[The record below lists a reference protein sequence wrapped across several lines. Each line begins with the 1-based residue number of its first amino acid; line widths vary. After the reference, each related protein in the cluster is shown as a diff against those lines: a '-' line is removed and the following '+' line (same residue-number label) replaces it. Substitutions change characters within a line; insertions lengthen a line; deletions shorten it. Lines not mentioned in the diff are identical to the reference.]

1 MKFVNGLSSVLKK
14 ICYYLCYVSMF
25 IIVVMMILMSIDA
38 IGGLFFNYRVKG
50 SYEVVQMILSVVVF
64 TSWGYTQ
71 TQHGHIHVVMFI
83 KMFPMKVRFVIFT
96 IVSALSTV
104 VMVIGCMGVYRMILD
119 KMAANERT
127 ATLLI
132 PFWPF
137 YAIEFISFIIFAAA
151 LFADTLKAITAI
163 GNQEAAEEIMSTW
176 A

>member
-1 MKFVNGLSSVLKK
+1 
-14 ICYYLCYVSMF
+14 MF

-38 IGGLFFNYRVKG
+38 IGGLFFNYRVRG

-83 KMFPMKVRFVIFT
+83 KMFPMKVRFIIFT

-104 VMVIGCMGVYRMILD
+104 VMIIGCVGVYRMILD

-163 GNQEAAEEIMSTW
+163 GNEKAAEEIMSTW

>member
-1 MKFVNGLSSVLKK
+1 MKFVNGLVAVLKK
-14 ICYYLCYVSMF
+14 ICYYLCYASMF

-50 SYEVVQMILSVVVF
+50 SYEVVQMILSVLVF

-83 KMFPMKVRFVIFT
+83 KMFPEKVRVIIFAAT
-96 IVSALSTV
+96 SALSTV
-104 VMVIGCMGVYRMILD
+104 VMIIGSMGVYRMILD

-127 ATLLI
+127 ANLLI

-137 YAIEFISFIIFAAA
+137 YLIEFISFIIFAAA
-151 LFADTLKAITAI
+151 LFSDTLMAIAALTHK
-163 GNQEAAEEIMSTW
+163 EAADELQSTW
-176 A
+176 V

>member
-1 MKFVNGLSSVLKK
+1 MKFVNGLCDVLKK
-14 ICYYLCYVSMF
+14 ICHYLCYASMF

-83 KMFPMKVRFVIFT
+83 KMFPEKLRFLVFALT
-96 IVSALSTV
+96 SALSTV
-104 VMVIGCMGVYRMILD
+104 VMVIGAVGVYRMIHD
-119 KMAANERT
+119 KLAAKERT

-151 LFADTLKAITAI
+151 LFADTLKAIAAI
-163 GNQEAAEEIMSTW
+163 TNKEAAEELQSTW